1 MGGIVTAHY
10 ILGANSHL
18 SRDQVD
24 KIIEVLDI
32 RDEEG
37 HPIKPPVGRNCR
49 YVLILEKP
57 IQHVPMADGEY
68 SS

>member
-32 RDEEG
+32 RDESG
-37 HPIKPPVGRNCR
+37 HLLKPPVGPNCN
-49 YVLILEKP
+49 YFLILEKADQDVP
-57 IQHVPMADGEY
+57 IENGN